1 MTLSEFASKIL
12 EYYPQFA
19 RQYSPMKVIRGS
31 LECNAVIGDE
41 VVGVLKTTKKRIA
54 VYIKL
59 PSGGYLYSD
68 GSGSYVS
75 CDIWEFANNIV
86 T

>member
-19 RQYSPMKVIRGS
+19 KQYSPMKVIRGY

-41 VVGVLKTTKKRIA
+41 VVGVLRTTKKRIA

-59 PSGGYLYSD
+59 PGGGYLYSD
-68 GSGSYVS
+68 GSGSYVN

>member
-1 MTLSEFASKIL
+1 MTLSEFASKVL

-19 RQYSPMKVIRGS
+19 KQYSPMKVIRGS

-41 VVGVLKTTKKRIA
+41 VVGILKTTKKRIA

-59 PSGGYLYSD
+59 PSGDYLYSD
-68 GSGSYVS
+68 GSGAYVR